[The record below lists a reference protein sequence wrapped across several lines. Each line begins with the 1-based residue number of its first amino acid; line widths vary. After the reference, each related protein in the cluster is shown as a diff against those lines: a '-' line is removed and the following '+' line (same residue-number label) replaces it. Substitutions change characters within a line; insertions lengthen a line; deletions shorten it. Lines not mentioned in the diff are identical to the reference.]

1 MFLCTCGE
9 TPGGNF
15 LEDLLVYE
23 PSSLYPEGEVSG
35 GVYQMSHLVQSTKS
49 STVSI
54 IVRDIHTSECTVE
67 KC

>member
-15 LEDLLVYE
+15 LKDLLVYE
-23 PSSLYPEGEVSG
+23 PSSLYPEGEISG
-35 GVYQMSHLVQSTKS
+35 GVNQMSHLLQSTKS
-49 STVSI
+49 SSLGI
-54 IVRDIHTSECTVE
+54 IVRDIHTSECSVE